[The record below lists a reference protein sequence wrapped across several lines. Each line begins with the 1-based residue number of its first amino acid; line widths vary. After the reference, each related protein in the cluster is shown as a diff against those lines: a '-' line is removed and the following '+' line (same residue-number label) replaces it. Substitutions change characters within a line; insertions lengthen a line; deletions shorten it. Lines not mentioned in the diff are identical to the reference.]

1 MLGHYK
7 QLLECVANDPQRR
20 VSEVE
25 ILTSAERKQLL
36 HDWNAT
42 AIPRDETPLLSLFEQ
57 QIELTPDACAVEF
70 GDERLR
76 YRELNRRANQLAHYL
91 RSLGAGPDVRI
102 GIMLERSFEMVT
114 AVLGVL
120 KAGAAYVP
128 LDPTLPRERLNFMI
142 ADSQCAL
149 LLTKE
154 SLAASRDSAD
164 LFPECNPPSEIHPD
178 NLAYVIYTSGST
190 GRPKG
195 VAMTHRA
202 LNNLIRWQ
210 LVDFPEPIRT
220 LQFASLNFD
229 ASFHELFA
237 TWCLGGTIVLV
248 TNDLRLDANAML
260 RYLEE
265 QKVERVFLPFVYLQH
280 LADAYA
286 ENPVPL
292 HLREVQ
298 TAGEQLQSTP
308 QIAHLCESLQCRLSN
323 HYGPSETHVVTAHVL
338 SRSSNEW
345 PTLPP
350 IGRPIDNT
358 TIYILD
364 RNLQP
369 VPVGVTGELYIGGAN
384 VCRGYLDRPEL
395 TAEKF
400 IPDPFSEVPGERI
413 YRSGD
418 LARYLSNGDVEFL
431 GRMDHQVKIRGYRIE
446 IGEVETTLREHAQIL
461 EAVVCARVDARGEKQ
476 LVAYC
481 VVEGGGQVQS
491 ETTEVRNYL
500 SELLPDYMVPSSFV
514 FLDHLPMTP
523 TGKVDRLALPAP
535 NDLERQRVYVAPR
548 TPTEETIA
556 AIWASV
562 LRLSQVGV
570 EDNFFEMGGHSLLTT
585 QVISRIRQALAVE
598 IPVRTLFER
607 PTISALAES
616 IETILW
622 LTHSNDHERHDYEQ
636 GEV

>member
-1 MLGHYK
+1 
-7 QLLECVANDPQRR
+7 
-20 VSEVE
+20 
-25 ILTSAERKQLL
+25 
-36 HDWNAT
+36 
-42 AIPRDETPLLSLFEQ
+42 
-57 QIELTPDACAVEF
+57 
-70 GDERLR
+70 
-76 YRELNRRANQLAHYL
+76 
-91 RSLGAGPDVRI
+91 
-102 GIMLERSFEMVT
+102 
-114 AVLGVL
+114 
-120 KAGAAYVP
+120 
-128 LDPTLPRERLNFMI
+128 
-142 ADSQCAL
+142 
-149 LLTKE
+149 
-154 SLAASRDSAD
+154 
-164 LFPECNPPSEIHPD
+164 
-178 NLAYVIYTSGST
+178 
-190 GRPKG
+190 
-195 VAMTHRA
+195 
-202 LNNLIRWQ
+202 
-210 LVDFPEPIRT
+210 
-220 LQFASLNFD
+220 
-229 ASFHELFA
+229 
-237 TWCLGGTIVLV
+237 
-248 TNDLRLDANAML
+248 
-260 RYLEE
+260 
-265 QKVERVFLPFVYLQH
+265 LQH
-280 LADAYA
+280 LAEAYA
-286 ENPVPL
+286 EQPSPL
-292 HLREVQ
+292 YLREVQ

-308 QIAHLCESLQCRLSN
+308 QIAQLCDSLQCRLSN
-323 HYGPSETHVVTAHVL
+323 HYGPSETHVVTAHIL

-364 RNLQP
+364 RNFQP

-400 IPDPFSEVPGERI
+400 IPDPFSEIPGERI

-446 IGEVETTLREHAQIL
+446 IGEVETTLREHPQIL
-461 EAVVCARVDARGEKQ
+461 EAVVCATVDARGEKQ

-481 VVEGGGQVQS
+481 VVEGGGQVKS

-500 SELLPDYMVPSSFV
+500 REVLPDYMVPSSFV
-514 FLDHLPMTP
+514 FLDRLPMTP
-523 TGKVDRLALPAP
+523 TGKVDRRALPAP
-535 NDLERQRVYVAPR
+535 QPCDLERQRVYVAPR

-562 LRLSQVGV
+562 LRLSRVGV